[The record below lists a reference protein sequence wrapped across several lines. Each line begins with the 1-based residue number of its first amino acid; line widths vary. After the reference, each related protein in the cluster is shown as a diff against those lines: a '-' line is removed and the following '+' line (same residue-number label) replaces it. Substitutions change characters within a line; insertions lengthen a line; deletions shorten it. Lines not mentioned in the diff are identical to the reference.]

1 MYFDHVTSDFDLAE
15 KVSSGIKVDSAEVA
29 AVSVDDLL
37 SEIPNPFELSK
48 PLRFEMNEEMEME
61 RKRVANRRRRER
73 NAAKLRLKYKEHPEL
88 HREAVNWKNEEK
100 KEEKTKEIR
109 ERKKETKS
117 SQKKKGKQK
126 KKKKKYEGAQ
136 GGTTGGEGLQVHD
149 IGDPRNR
156 KKDKS
161 GKMVV
166 PDHIKKRKRR
176 K

>member
-1 MYFDHVTSDFDLAE
+1 MDT
-15 KVSSGIKVDSAEVA
+15 AEVA

-100 KEEKTKEIR
+100 KEEKTERAR
-109 ERKKETKS
+109 EDGKGRESKKGTKS

-156 KKDKS
+156 KRDKS